1 MLECFVL
8 GIPKH
13 SIKNWCSENRH
24 PVWYQLIC
32 LKLFCY
38 GKYPKRVIKRA
49 KCGGKKCHSIAIFDI
64 ETMRYNSHACHSAFQ
79 RMKSYYHDIH
89 RTCKHSNFSWLPE
102 MLGTDQFR
110 HSFGFHSARCKNA
123 MNFVIELQ
131 NLNSILM
138 KSPLCHH
145 LQHHQ

>member
-64 ETMRYNSHACHSAFQ
+64 ETMRYNRHACHSAFQ

-102 MLGTDQFR
+102 KLGTDQFR
-110 HSFGFHSARCKNA
+110 HSFGFHQLGARMRWILLSNCK
-123 MNFVIELQ
+123 I
-131 NLNSILM
+131 
-138 KSPLCHH
+138 
-145 LQHHQ
+145 